1 MKYTLLAPCADCPF
15 RTDIR
20 PFLSGEDRVRE
31 LQRAQDGEFP
41 CHKTTELDEDT
52 DELLNR
58 ENTVACAGRM
68 IMSMNAYNGLGTI
81 DALSARCGMF
91 DPHALDLDAP
101 VFADW
106 DAMAEAMEEAR
117 HR

>member
-1 MKYTLLAPCADCPF
+1 MKYTLRTPCADCPF

-31 LQRAQDGEFP
+31 LEQAQDGEFP
-41 CHKTTELDEDT
+41 CHKTTELGEE

-58 ENTVACAGRM
+58 EDTVACAGRM

-81 DALSARCGMF
+81 DALSARLGMF

-101 VFADW
+101 VFDDW
-106 DAMAEAMEEAR
+106 DAMADAMEEAR
-117 HR
+117 SR